1 MARNPL
7 SPYRSGGLMGG
18 GFGND
23 PFMSLHRDVNR
34 LFDDL
39 FRGTG
44 QTPTSS
50 QREGA
55 EGGMLMPQMDV
66 SETERELKICAEL
79 PGVSENDVDIRLED
93 DVLVIRAEKKFER
106 KDEKENYHFVERSYG
121 TFQRALRLPGQVN
134 PDQVQARFENGV
146 LTVTVPKSE
155 QTERSRRI
163 QIQGGARGSEA
174 SRTQGQP
181 GNTRAKTATE
191 KGGKEE

>member
-1 MARNPL
+1 
-7 SPYRSGGLMGG
+7 MGG
-18 GFGND
+18 DFGND

-44 QTPTSS
+44 QPPTSS
-50 QREGA
+50 KREGA
-55 EGGMLMPQMDV
+55 GGGMLMPQMDV

-174 SRTQGQP
+174 SRTQGEP
-181 GNTRAKTATE
+181 SNTTAKTPTE